1 MCLYVSMWIDPKIK
15 CISYYTNT
23 TLIKCVFLSLQK
35 LWHLQNTGGG
45 LYFYMKSFL
54 GSLSLIKILALNIF
68 FIFELFY
75 FWKNVY
81 NLKVWL
87 IFKRVYNLILS
98 KWHFDSAHCFVFS
111 SGFPVFSPSILH
123 SICSAAWQN
132 AIIQIS
138 VYPNTQSSKQMFST
152 SHCAIKL
159 YKI

>member
-1 MCLYVSMWIDPKIK
+1 MFVCIYVNRPQNKMYFLLHKHYFNQMC
-15 CISYYTNT
+15 
-23 TLIKCVFLSLQK
+23 F
-35 LWHLQNTGGG
+35 
-45 LYFYMKSFL
+45 SFFTKVMTSSEYWR
-54 GSLSLIKILALNIF
+54 GSLLLYKVIFRKFIINKNTSIEYF

-138 VYPNTQSSKQMFST
+138 VYPSTQTSKQMFST